1 MRPSKPETLATGGSP
16 PGAYDVRVGI
26 LWVLVS
32 AITFAMVNVGAKYLA
47 LTYDPGQVVWARFFF
62 QFVIVVVML
71 GPRLLNALATSIPR
85 LQAARSVA
93 MATCTGLYFYGLDI
107 LPIATV
113 TAVMFSAPLI
123 VTALSVPL
131 LGEAMGPRRWAAVLV
146 GFGGVLMIVR
156 PEGDLLRADV
166 LIPLGAALGLAFY
179 HLSTRMASRA
189 DRAVT
194 TLVYTTLAG
203 AVFFSLR
210 APAVWV
216 APDFQGWVLLA
227 SIGAIGTVGHFA
239 LIKALTLAPV
249 SVVSAFA
256 YSTLVFTAVGGV
268 IVFDEVPDAL
278 TVAGSAV
285 MIASGVYIFR
295 RERQLQARPESTND
309 NARG

>member
-1 MRPSKPETLATGGSP
+1 VRTPKPETVTTSGSP
-16 PGAYDVRVGI
+16 PGHYDVRAGI

-32 AITFAMVNVGAKYLA
+32 AVTFAMVNVGAKYLA

-62 QFVIVVVML
+62 QFVIVAAML
-71 GPRLLNALATSIPR
+71 GPRLLSAMATSIPR

-93 MATCTGLYFYGLDI
+93 MATCTGLYFYGLEI

-131 LGEAMGPRRWAAVLV
+131 LREAVGPRRWAAVLV

-156 PEGDLLRADV
+156 PEGDLLRAEV
-166 LIPLGAALGLAFY
+166 LIPFGAALGLAFY

-189 DRAVT
+189 DRPET

-203 AVFFSLR
+203 AVIFSLH
-210 APAVWV
+210 APAVWI
-216 APDFQGWVLLA
+216 APDLEGWVLLIA
-227 SIGAIGTVGHFA
+227 IGAVGTVGHFA
-239 LIKALTLAPV
+239 LIKSLALAPIA
-249 SVVSAFA
+249 VVSAFA
-256 YSTLVFTAVGGV
+256 YSTLVFTAIGGV
-268 IVFDEVPDAL
+268 FVFGEVPDTL

-295 RERQLQARPESTND
+295 RERQTQARTGTKE
-309 NARG
+309 R